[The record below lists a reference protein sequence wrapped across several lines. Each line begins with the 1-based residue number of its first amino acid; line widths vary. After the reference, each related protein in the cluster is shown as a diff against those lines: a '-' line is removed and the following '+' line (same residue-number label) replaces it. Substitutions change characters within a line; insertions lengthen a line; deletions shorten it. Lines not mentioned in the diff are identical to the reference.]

1 MSVGAVKFNNTDRP
15 EFFKELRKRVNQH
28 FKENNTD
35 KYGNTKMKIKS
46 FFMLALYFIPFSILL
61 FGGIQ
66 STGLMFALWLIMGFG
81 VSGIG
86 LAIMHDANHGA
97 YSKNKRI
104 NNTMGFLLNFVGGYP
119 ANWRIQHNVL
129 HHSFTNIDGHDE
141 DISKQGI
148 VRFSPNQPKKGIF
161 KWQIFYAPILYGMLT
176 FYWFLG
182 KDFEQLVRY
191 NKMDL
196 LKGQNLT
203 FGKALSEII
212 FHKIW
217 YIGLTIVL
225 PLIMI
230 DLPWWQ
236 VLLGFFSMHFLSGLI
251 LALIFQTAHVI
262 EETNF
267 YEPDENNSVENNWA
281 IHQLNTTANYANTS
295 TAFSWF
301 IGGLNYQIEHHLFPN
316 ICHVHFKDISKIV
329 KATAEEY
336 GLPYHH
342 HRTFLDALKSH
353 FSLLHQLGTGKI

>member
-1 MSVGAVKFNNTDRP
+1 MSVSAVKFNNTDRP

-28 FKENNTD
+28 FKENNKD
-35 KYGNTKMKIKS
+35 KYGNTRMKIKS
-46 FFMLALYFIPFSILL
+46 VFMIAIYFIPLALL
-61 FGGIQ
+61 VSGLVQ
-66 STGLMFALWLIMGFG
+66 NVWLMFGLCTIMGFG
-81 VSGIG
+81 VAGIG

-97 YSKNKRI
+97 YSKNKRL
-104 NNTMGFLLNFVGGYP
+104 NDAMGFILNFIGGYP

-161 KWQIFYAPILYGMLT
+161 KLQIFYAPILYGLLT

-182 KDFEQLVRY
+182 KDFEQLARY
-191 NKMDL
+191 HKMDL

-203 FGKALSEII
+203 FGKALAEIV
-212 FHKIW
+212 FHKLW
-217 YIGLTIVL
+217 YIALTIVL
-225 PLIMI
+225 PLVMI

-236 VLLGFFSMHFLSGLI
+236 IMLAFFTMHFISGLI

-281 IHQLNTTANYANTS
+281 IHQLNTTANYANSS
-295 TAFSWF
+295 TVFSWL

-336 GLPYHH
+336 GLPYHY